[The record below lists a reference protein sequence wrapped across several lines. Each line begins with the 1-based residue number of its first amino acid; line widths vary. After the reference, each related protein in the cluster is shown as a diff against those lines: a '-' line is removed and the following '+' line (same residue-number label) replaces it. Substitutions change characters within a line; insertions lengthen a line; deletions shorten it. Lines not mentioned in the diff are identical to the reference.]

1 MTQPERR
8 FNILLVDDR
17 PENLVALEAA
27 LAGVGENVVRA
38 TSGQEALRLL
48 LKQEF
53 EVILLD
59 VNMPGMSGF
68 DTAELIR
75 QRQRTAHTP
84 IIFVTAAM
92 SSETHLARGYAL
104 GAVDYLFTPV
114 EPEILRAKVATFI
127 DLARKAELQRTRA
140 EEERIAAETRAA
152 VLESRLLS
160 LFNRLDVG
168 IFRATLDGRLVD
180 ANPAL
185 LRLLGFPT
193 LEEAR
198 EEGRWR
204 EHGVHPAAF
213 LGSAG
218 GEPREEAF
226 ELHPPD
232 GRPLHV
238 SVTKTWSLAP
248 GGARHVEGL
257 VTDISK
263 RRAAEEERERLL
275 ASERTARD
283 DAERAN
289 RVKDDFLAT
298 LSHELR
304 TPLNAILG
312 WAELLR
318 QSPHDAQ
325 ERQLGLDV
333 ITRNA
338 RMQTRL
344 INDLLDMSRITSGKV
359 FLDLQSVALAPV
371 IDGVIES
378 FQPQIEAKGLRVG
391 AVLDPA
397 CEAVEGDPARL
408 QQIVWNLLSNAIK
421 FSRKSGFVQV
431 ALSSGGGLARF
442 TVIDDGDGID
452 SGFLPQVFH
461 RFQQADASSTRRHG
475 GLGLGL
481 AIVKHLVEMHGGTV
495 SAASEG
501 IGKGARFEV
510 VLPTAGAGAAV
521 AGNAAPAAPATRSAD
536 AAPPRLDGVR
546 VLVVDD
552 AEDARGL
559 LRAALERHAASVTT
573 VESAPLALEAIA
585 RELPDV
591 LVSDIGM
598 PQFDGYQLIER
609 VRALPP
615 GRGGRLPAAA
625 ITSFVRAEDRLRAL
639 EAGYDEFMVKPVEP
653 RQLVQVVAKLAQTRA
668 RAAAVGLSTF
678 AAGQGDP
685 VGGAPAPITP
695 PDRSA

>member
-1 MTQPERR
+1 MTQPARR

-17 PENLVALEAA
+17 PENLLALEAA
-27 LAGVGENVVRA
+27 LADVSENVMRA
-38 TSGQEALRLL
+38 TSGREALRLL

-75 QRQRTAHTP
+75 QRSRTAHTP
-84 IIFVTAAM
+84 IIFVTAAVA
-92 SSETHLARGYAL
+92 SETQLARGYAL
-104 GAVDYLFTPV
+104 GAVDYLFTPI

-127 DLARKAELQRTRA
+127 DLARKSELQRTRA
-140 EEERIAAETRAA
+140 DEERIAAESRAA
-152 VLESRLLS
+152 ALESRLQT

-185 LRLLGFPT
+185 LRLLGFTT

-198 EEGRWR
+198 DDARWR
-204 EHGVHPAAF
+204 ELGVHPAAF

-218 GEPREEAF
+218 GEPREEVF

-238 SVTKTWSLAP
+238 SVTKTWSRAA

-257 VTDISK
+257 VNDVSK
-263 RRAAEEERERLL
+263 RRAAEEERERLFE
-275 ASERTARD
+275 SERAARA

-289 RVKDDFLAT
+289 RVTDEFLAT

-325 ERQLGLDV
+325 ELQLGLDV

-359 FLDLQSVALAPV
+359 FLDVQSVALAPV

-378 FQPQIEAKGLRVG
+378 FQPQIEAKELRVG

-397 CEAVEGDPARL
+397 CEAVEGDAARL

-421 FSRKSGFVQV
+421 FSRKGGRVQV
-431 ALSSGGGLARF
+431 TLRSDGGATRF
-442 TVIDDGDGID
+442 TVSDDGEGID
-452 SGFLPQVFH
+452 AGFLPQVYR
-461 RFQQADASSTRRHG
+461 RFRQADASSTRRHG
-475 GLGLGL
+475 GLGLVL

-501 IGKGARFEV
+501 VGKGARFDV
-510 VLPTAGAGAAV
+510 ALPMAGACAAA
-521 AGNAAPAAPATRSAD
+521 AGKAAPAAAATRPAD
-536 AAPPRLDGVR
+536 AAPLRLDGVR
-546 VLVVDD
+546 VLIVDD
-552 AEDARGL
+552 AEDARDL
-559 LRAALERHAASVTT
+559 LRAALERHAATVTA
-573 VESAPLALEAIA
+573 VDSAPAALEAIA

-591 LVSDIGM
+591 LISDIGM
-598 PQFDGYQLIER
+598 PQVDGYQLIER

-639 EAGYDEFMVKPVEP
+639 EAGYDEFLVKPVEP
-653 RQLVQVVAKLAQTRA
+653 RQFVQIVAKLVQTRA

-678 AAGQGDP
+678 AAAQGDP
-685 VGGAPAPITP
+685 LGGAPAALTP